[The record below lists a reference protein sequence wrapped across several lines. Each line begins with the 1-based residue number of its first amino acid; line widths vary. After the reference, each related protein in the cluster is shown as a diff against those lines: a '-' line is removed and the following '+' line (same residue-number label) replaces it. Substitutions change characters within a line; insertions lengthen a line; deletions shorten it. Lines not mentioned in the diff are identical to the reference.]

1 MPIIDLSLA
10 HYDEMDPVAAAVG
23 KMMNAETSVRRK
35 FFPPKKEPDV
45 VFVDSWLSIFAHAGT
60 HLDCPRH
67 IYRWG
72 KTTDE
77 VALDRFMGP
86 ACLLDF
92 SSRGADEAISAE
104 DMEAH
109 AGLVRENDI
118 VLLRTDFTDKFWG
131 SDAYLRNSPFLTGDG
146 AKWLVDKGVK
156 AAGFDFLQ
164 EEEVKKIP
172 ENVPENYVVHRTLLG
187 SGIIQ
192 IEHMT
197 NLSAIPQERF
207 EVIALPLKMPGIEG
221 SPCRA
226 VAVVD

>member
-1 MPIIDLSLA
+1 MPVIDLSLA

-23 KMMNAETSVRRK
+23 QMMGAETSVRRK
-35 FFPPKKEPDV
+35 YFPPREEPDV

-67 IYRWG
+67 IFRWG
-72 KTTDE
+72 QTTDQVPLE
-77 VALDRFMGP
+77 RFMGP

-92 SSRGADEAISAE
+92 SAKGRDDAITADDLEAYAP
-104 DMEAH
+104 
-109 AGLVRENDI
+109 LVRAGDI

-131 SDAYLRNSPFLTGDG
+131 SDAYLRHSPYLTGEG
-146 AKWLVDKGVK
+146 ARWLVDKGAK

-172 ENVPENYVVHRTLLG
+172 HNVPERYVVHRTLLENG
-187 SGIIQ
+187 VVQ

-197 NLSAIPQERF
+197 NLAAIGRERF
-207 EVIALPLKMPGIEG
+207 EVIALPLKMPGVEG

-226 VAVVD
+226 VAVVE